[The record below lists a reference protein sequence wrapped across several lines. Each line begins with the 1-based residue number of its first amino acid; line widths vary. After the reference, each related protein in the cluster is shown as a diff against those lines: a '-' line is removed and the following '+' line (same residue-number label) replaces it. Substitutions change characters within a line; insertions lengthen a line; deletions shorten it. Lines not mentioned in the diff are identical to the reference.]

1 MQLQSFSQ
9 IYDPV
14 DCFYSGNIL
23 IQRHTLRLNKLT
35 LSIAS
40 ALFLGACS
48 VVDDGSGT
56 YSEEASLSSN
66 EQVIGRAI
74 SNRGSAARVQIHPGD
89 ELPSDAMVFE
99 DIWSRLTH
107 GFQFAHEFD
116 NKQVQDQIAFYQKN
130 ANLLRVGSERAEP
143 FMFEIAQ
150 ALEHRGMPAELALLP
165 IVESAF
171 NPNAAAPGNVVGMWQ
186 IQGSTGRSLGLK
198 QDWWYDGRRDPLAS
212 TEAALDY
219 LETLYEMFD
228 SDWLLALA
236 AYNAGPGNI
245 QKAIDRNASRDRPT
259 DFWSLNLPSVTKEY
273 IPKLIALS
281 QLVAARDHF
290 GVELADIENTAVV
303 ERIEIGYQMDLQF
316 AAALA
321 GLDPVELYQLNPG
334 YRQWA
339 THPDGPHS
347 LLLPIERKE
356 AFMSALANAPERP
369 QVTWDRYLV
378 QRGDSLS
385 KIARQFGTEVGALQ
399 QANGLDGN
407 RIIAG
412 ESLLIPRAYA
422 AGTTLPVPNAPQY
435 SSTPATLVAPP
446 DASPQYT
453 VRSGDTL
460 WRIASRYNLKVGELA
475 GMNNIALNDVLKPGQ
490 VLNVKTDTAIVQSG
504 SPTDA
509 SSPLIYNVRSGDSLS
524 RIAQQF
530 GVGVADLA
538 AWNSIGAGDLIH
550 PGQALMLYPGTGKLN

>member
-1 MQLQSFSQ
+1 M
-9 IYDPV
+9 
-14 DCFYSGNIL
+14 
-23 IQRHTLRLNKLT
+23 IQHRALPLNKLT
-35 LSIAS
+35 LAIAS

-48 VVDDGSGT
+48 VVDDGSGA
-56 YSEEASLSSN
+56 YSEGAGVSN
-66 EQVIGRAI
+66 EQQVIGRAI
-74 SNRGSAARVQIHPGD
+74 SNRGAATRVQINPGD
-89 ELPSDAMVFE
+89 GLPSDALQFD
-99 DIWSRLTH
+99 DIWGRLTH
-107 GFQFAHEFD
+107 GFQFAGEFD
-116 NKQVQDQIAFYQKN
+116 NKQIQEQIAFYQKN
-130 ANLLRVGSERAEP
+130 ANLLRVGTERAEP
-143 FMFEIAQ
+143 FMYEIAE
-150 ALEHRGMPAELALLP
+150 ALEQRGMPAELALLP

-186 IQGSTGRSLGLK
+186 IQGATGRSLGLK

-219 LETLYEMFD
+219 LATLYEMFD
-228 SDWLLALA
+228 NDWLLALA

-245 QKAIDRNASRDRPT
+245 QKAIDRNASRDRPV

-290 GVELADIENTAVV
+290 GVELAAIDNAPVV
-303 ERIEIGYQMDLQF
+303 EQVEIGFQMDLQF
-316 AAALA
+316 AASLA

-334 YRQWA
+334 FRQWA

-347 LLLPIERKE
+347 LLLPIGRKE
-356 AFMSALANAPERP
+356 AFLEALANAPERP
-369 QVTWDRYLV
+369 QVTWDRYVV

-385 KIARQFGTEVGALQ
+385 KIARQFGTDVGALQ

-422 AGTTLPVPNAPQY
+422 AGTTIPVPNAPQY

-460 WRIASRYNLKVGELA
+460 WGIAGRYNLKVSELA
-475 GMNNIALNDVLKPGQ
+475 EMNSISLNAILKPGQ

-504 SPTDA
+504 GSPDT
-509 SSPLIYNVRSGDSLS
+509 STPQIYNVKSGDSLS

-530 GVGVADLA
+530 GVGVSELA
-538 AWNSIGAGDLIH
+538 AWNNIGAGDLIH
-550 PGQALMLYPGTGKLN
+550 PGQALMLYPGVGKLN

>member
-1 MQLQSFSQ
+1 MQLQSFFQ
-9 IYDPV
+9 FYDLV
-14 DCFYSGNIL
+14 NCFYSGIIL
-23 IQRHTLRLNKLT
+23 IKRHKHRLNKLT

-56 YSEEASLSSN
+56 FSEEASLSSN
-66 EQVIGRAI
+66 EQVNGRAI
-74 SNRGSAARVQIHPGD
+74 SNRGSAARVQINPGD
-89 ELPSDAMVFE
+89 GLPSDAMVFE

-116 NKQVQDQIAFYQKN
+116 NEQVQDQITFYQKN

-150 ALEHRGMPAELALLP
+150 ALERRGMPTEIALLP

-245 QKAIDRNASRDRPT
+245 QKAIDRNSSRDRPT

-290 GVELADIENTAVV
+290 GVELADIENSPVL
-303 ERIEIGYQMDLQF
+303 ERIEIGYQIDLQF
-316 AAALA
+316 AAGLA

-356 AFMSALANAPERP
+356 AFLSALANAPERP

-422 AGTTLPVPNAPQY
+422 AGTTLQVPNAPQY
-435 SSTPATLVAPP
+435 SSTPAPLVAPP

-460 WRIASRYNLKVGELA
+460 SRIASRYNLKVGELA
-475 GMNNIALNDVLKPGQ
+475 EMNNIALNDILKPGQ

-509 SSPLIYNVRSGDSLS
+509 SAPLIYNVRSGDSLS